1 MGMKCESIK
10 AKDGHIV
17 PVLRRGDTS
26 IHLGSCYEGTY
37 AAERWTDAYIS
48 DRTEN
53 VFLFGMGDC
62 QILLKLAERV
72 PGKIVVYE
80 PEPLVYKMMKTTSL
94 YKKVIKNGNIM
105 LFCGD
110 CHRQLGRTIKDILDA
125 DWVERTMVI
134 SHPGYQ
140 GVYDREWNSLQEICQ
155 QICDDITFMRAPL
168 KRFTVSMIQNQIA
181 NLSRMQGGVPLR
193 RLKRVWNPDLPV
205 ILVSAGPSLEKN
217 VEELKKVNG
226 RALIF
231 CVDAALPT
239 LLRHDIIPD
248 VMASVDSA
256 KDMSC
261 FDDVRCQKLPLL
273 GSSNTRKEIF
283 ERGTGAIIWG
293 YDHKQVMQ
301 IMNGAGIPL
310 PEIPYYL
317 GVSTAAYSTVVEL
330 GARVIILVGQDL
342 AFSKTGESHI
352 SGRDESALPVER
364 LEAEGY
370 DGGKVWSR
378 MDWME
383 FKKWFEKMITL
394 YPDPIVI
401 NATEGGVRIQGTKQQ
416 RLSDVIRA
424 LPEVENHFTEQL
436 KDPENQISFE
446 ESEKI
451 REQMHQC
458 VKDLEEIQRWGYH
471 KTFFQKEYKKFPVMG
486 MILAYMK
493 ILDDERELR
502 FEKALAFVR
511 DAFRQEGWIHE

>member
-1 MGMKCESIK
+1 MEMRCESIR

-17 PVLRRGDTS
+17 PVLRMGNTS

-37 AAERWTDAYIS
+37 AAKRWTDAYVS

-53 VFLFGMGDC
+53 VIFFGMGDC
-62 QILLKLAERV
+62 QILLELAEQV
-72 PGKIVVYE
+72 PGTIVVYE
-80 PEPLVYKMMKTTSL
+80 PEPLVYKQMKTTSL
-94 YKKVIKNGNIM
+94 YKKVIKNRNVM

-110 CHRQLGRTIKDILDA
+110 CHRELGQAIKNILDD
-125 DWVERTMVI
+125 DWVERTMVVA
-134 SHPGYQ
+134 HPGYQ
-140 GVYDREWNSLQEICQ
+140 GVYTEEWNSLQEICQ

-217 VEELKKVNG
+217 VEELKKVDG
-226 RALIF
+226 RALIL

-248 VMASVDSA
+248 VMVSVDSA

-261 FDDVRCQKLPLL
+261 FDDVRCQHIPIL

-283 ERGTGAIIWG
+283 EKGTGAIIWG
-293 YDHKQVMQ
+293 YDHEQVMQ
-301 IMNGAGIPL
+301 IMKRAGIPL

-317 GVSTAAYSTVVEL
+317 GVSTAVYSSVVEL

-352 SGRDESALPVER
+352 DGRDESAMQVER
-364 LEAEGY
+364 LETEGY

-383 FKKWFEKMITL
+383 FKRWFEKMITL
-394 YPDPIVI
+394 YPNHIVI

-416 RLSDVIRA
+416 RLSDVIQA
-424 LPEVENHFTEQL
+424 LPEVENHFTESL
-436 KDPENQISFE
+436 NDPENQISAE
-446 ESEKI
+446 EYERI

-458 VKDLEEIQRWGYH
+458 VKDLEELRSWGYH
-471 KTFFQKEYKKFPVMG
+471 KTFFEKDYRKLPVMG
-486 MILAYMK
+486 MILSYMK
-493 ILDDERELR
+493 ILDDEREVR
-502 FEKALAFVR
+502 FEKALAFVQ
-511 DAFRQEGWIHE
+511 DAFRQEGWINE